1 MIDYGYNITVII
13 YVYMDRSIITKNV
26 IRRPNRLGHLFTR
39 RRWNKLRD
47 AVKNKM
53 YKINNENSL
62 NNIIHEAKVDE
73 RENTKYV
80 PTENVHY
87 TNELAPLT
95 QATVFNP
102 SQNIDN
108 YGYNDNVNLGE
119 PVKIGTVEGNIKD
132 TFLTSIMRRRRL
144 PPIESI
150 PVERS
155 PEMQITKNHAG
166 SKVNQKISSK
176 RKNKHVKKTYKK
188 KMYKI

>member
-1 MIDYGYNITVII
+1 
-13 YVYMDRSIITKNV
+13 MDRSLITKN

-47 AVKNKM
+47 AVKNKI

-62 NNIIHEAKVDE
+62 NNIIHEANVDE

-80 PTENVHY
+80 PSENVRY

-95 QATVFNP
+95 HATLFNP

-108 YGYNDNVNLGE
+108 YGYDDNVNLGE

-132 TFLTSIMRRRRL
+132 TFMSRIESTIMRRRSL
-144 PPIESI
+144 PPIEPI
-150 PVERS
+150 PDQSS
-155 PEMQITKNHAG
+155 PERQITKNHAG
-166 SKVNQKISSK
+166 SKLNQRISSK